1 MHHLLCQSMNGVKP
15 KDLTNLPVNPL
26 TRQPVNQDMTNLPV
40 NPLTRQPVNQDS
52 R

>member
-1 MHHLLCQSMNGVKP
+1 M
-15 KDLTNLPVNPL
+15 TNLPANPL

-40 NPLTRQPVNQDS
+40 TPSTKES